1 MALPDHLADLE
12 RKVSARFSEAL
23 AEIRLEMRRAVQ
35 AEAQRASSAM
45 LSELEAITPPRAAT
59 LVAEEDLLDL
69 AREAGAEGRR
79 SLARSLRTT
88 LVEFDA
94 ARTQNAVLQ
103 ALLAG
108 ARQFGDHAALWLMR
122 PQEIVGWAS
131 LGFAGDPI
139 AGRTLAHSASPAL
152 ARLATG
158 RSCVLLGAAEAAPL
172 ADELAIVAPA
182 RALFVPLV
190 LRDRIAAALYLDAAG
205 AGTFEVEVLQVLAL
219 AAAQRLEL
227 QALATRSYT
236 PTLFLEGEA
245 PASERGLELWDP
257 SAPVASGAGSEA
269 VPVAAAA
276 VAVGVGLDEAESEGS
291 ASPEEVADDAP
302 SETSAPA
309 PSSSLSADFEMAA
322 DPFAAAAEE
331 EPATLVEPMPTLTSS
346 FESSFEAEAA
356 EIQPEPP
363 AEEISWQLEESG
375 ESSPA
380 GAASTAAIESTVLA
394 AAAADEPLE
403 MARTPEVFDTPETS
417 WPSATP
423 THEIPL
429 SPPTP
434 DLEAAERFADA
445 AAAAASSAASEWRE
459 VDETT
464 APHSTFSAAATQ
476 RFPAV
481 TNEFP
486 QPDVTPPAPFAAPPA
501 PPEPGLASSAATIA
515 FVPPAAAL
523 AAPLPPLSEEAGLSE
538 DSTVMLQR
546 PAPAPTPPAPAP
558 PASPAPSS
566 GGLHDDEPTVSRPRT
581 TEVAPPADLQGP
593 GWAFS
598 SLRAARS
605 TGDNALHE
613 EARRLARLLVSEI
626 KLYNE
631 DQVEEGRHNRDIYH
645 RLKDDI
651 DRSRQIYEERVHESV
666 RGTTDYF
673 QQELIRSLAGGDPR
687 ALGI

>member
-45 LSELEAITPPRAAT
+45 LAELEAITPPRAAT
-59 LVAEEDLLDL
+59 LVAEKDLLDL
-69 AREAGAEGRR
+69 AREAGAEGQR
-79 SLARSLRTT
+79 SLARALRTT

-108 ARQFGDHAALWLMR
+108 ARQFGDRAALWLMR

-131 LGFAGDPI
+131 VGFAGGFAGDPI

-172 ADELAIVAPA
+172 ADALEIVAPA

-205 AGTFEVEVLQVLAL
+205 AGAFEVEALQVLAL

-276 VAVGVGLDEAESEGS
+276 VAVGVDEAESDES
-291 ASPEEVADDAP
+291 ASPEEIADDAP
-302 SETSAPA
+302 LETAAPT
-309 PSSSLSADFEMAA
+309 PSVSLSEEFEMAA

-346 FESSFEAEAA
+346 IESSFEAEAA
-356 EIQPEPP
+356 AIQPEPP

-375 ESSPA
+375 ESSAA
-380 GAASTAAIESTVLA
+380 GAAPTAAIESAVLA

-403 MARTPEVFDTPETS
+403 MARTPEVFDAPETS

-445 AAAAASSAASEWRE
+445 AATASAAAEWRE

-486 QPDVTPPAPFAAPPA
+486 QPDVTPPAPPR
-501 PPEPGLASSAATIA
+501 
-515 FVPPAAAL
+515 
-523 AAPLPPLSEEAGLSE
+523 AGTREL
-538 DSTVMLQR
+538 R
-546 PAPAPTPPAPAP
+546 R
-558 PASPAPSS
+558 
-566 GGLHDDEPTVSRPRT
+566 DDR
-581 TEVAPPADLQGP
+581 
-593 GWAFS
+593 
-598 SLRAARS
+598 LRAARCGARS
-605 TGDNALHE
+605 APSAPFGGCRAQRGFNRHAAAPGPRADAACGPAPRPARADVRWTSRRRADGFAPAHDGGRTSGRSAGPRLGLLEPARGPEHGRQRA
-613 EARRLARLLVSEI
+613 ARRGTPARPAPGLG
-626 KLYNE
+626 
-631 DQVEEGRHNRDIYH
+631 DQALQRRSGGGRAAQSRHLPPPEGRH
-645 RLKDDI
+645 
-651 DRSRQIYEERVHESV
+651 
-666 RGTTDYF
+666 
-673 QQELIRSLAGGDPR
+673 RSLTPDLRRARARKRPRHDRLLPAGVDPQSRGRRSARPGDLR
-687 ALGI
+687 APCR

>member
-69 AREAGAEGRR
+69 AREAGAEGQR
-79 SLARSLRTT
+79 SLARALRTT

-108 ARQFGDHAALWLMR
+108 ARQFGDRAALWLMR

-131 LGFAGDPI
+131 VGFAGGFAGDPI

-172 ADELAIVAPA
+172 ADALAIVAPA

-205 AGTFEVEVLQVLAL
+205 AGAFEVEALQVLAL

-269 VPVAAAA
+269 VPAAAAA
-276 VAVGVGLDEAESEGS
+276 VAVGVDEAESDES
-291 ASPEEVADDAP
+291 ASPEEIADDAP
-302 SETSAPA
+302 LETAAPT
-309 PSSSLSADFEMAA
+309 PSVSLSEEFEMAA

-346 FESSFEAEAA
+346 IESSFEAEAA
-356 EIQPEPP
+356 AIQPEPP

-375 ESSPA
+375 ESSAA
-380 GAASTAAIESTVLA
+380 GAAPTAAIESAVLA

-403 MARTPEVFDTPETS
+403 MARTPEVFDAPETS

-445 AAAAASSAASEWRE
+445 AATASAAAEWRE

-486 QPDVTPPAPFAAPPA
+486 QPDVTPPAP
-501 PPEPGLASSAATIA
+501 PEPGLASSAATIA

-523 AAPLPPLSEEAGLSE
+523 APPPPPLSEDAGLSE

-546 PAPAPTPPAPAP
+546 PAPAPTPPAAPPPAP
-558 PASPAPSS
+558 PAPTS

>member
-69 AREAGAEGRR
+69 AREAGAEGQR
-79 SLARSLRTT
+79 SLARALRTT

-108 ARQFGDHAALWLMR
+108 ARQFGDRAALWLMR

-131 LGFAGDPI
+131 VGFAGGFAGDPI

-172 ADELAIVAPA
+172 ADALEIVAPA

-205 AGTFEVEVLQVLAL
+205 GGAFEVEALQVLAL

-269 VPVAAAA
+269 VPAAAAA
-276 VAVGVGLDEAESEGS
+276 VAVGVDEAESDES
-291 ASPEEVADDAP
+291 ASPEEIADDAP
-302 SETSAPA
+302 LETAAPT
-309 PSSSLSADFEMAA
+309 PSVSLSEEFEMAA

-346 FESSFEAEAA
+346 IESSFEAEAA
-356 EIQPEPP
+356 AIQPEPP

-375 ESSPA
+375 ESSAA
-380 GAASTAAIESTVLA
+380 GAAPTAAIESAVLA

-403 MARTPEVFDTPETS
+403 MARTPEVFDAPETS

-445 AAAAASSAASEWRE
+445 AATASAAAEWRE

-486 QPDVTPPAPFAAPPA
+486 QPDVTPPAP
-501 PPEPGLASSAATIA
+501 PEPGLASSAATIA

-523 AAPLPPLSEEAGLSE
+523 APPPPPLSEDAGLSE

-546 PAPAPTPPAPAP
+546 PAPAPTPPAAPPPAP
-558 PASPAPSS
+558 PAPTS

>member
-45 LSELEAITPPRAAT
+45 LAELEAITPPRAAT
-59 LVAEEDLLDL
+59 LVAEKDLLDL
-69 AREAGAEGRR
+69 AREAGAEGQR
-79 SLARSLRTT
+79 SLARALRTT

-108 ARQFGDHAALWLMR
+108 ARQFGDRAALWLMR

-131 LGFAGDPI
+131 VGFAGGFAGDPI

-172 ADELAIVAPA
+172 ADALAIVAPA

-205 AGTFEVEVLQVLAL
+205 GGAFEVEALQVLAL

-269 VPVAAAA
+269 VPAAAAA
-276 VAVGVGLDEAESEGS
+276 VAVGVDEAESDES
-291 ASPEEVADDAP
+291 ASPEEIADDAP
-302 SETSAPA
+302 LETAAPT
-309 PSSSLSADFEMAA
+309 PSVSLSEEFEMAA

-346 FESSFEAEAA
+346 IESSFEAEAA
-356 EIQPEPP
+356 AIQPEPP

-375 ESSPA
+375 ESSAA
-380 GAASTAAIESTVLA
+380 GAAPTAAIESAVLA

-403 MARTPEVFDTPETS
+403 MARTPEVFDAPETS

-445 AAAAASSAASEWRE
+445 AATASAAAEWRE

-486 QPDVTPPAPFAAPPA
+486 QPDVTPPAP
-501 PPEPGLASSAATIA
+501 PEPGLASSAATIA

-523 AAPLPPLSEEAGLSE
+523 APPPPPLSEDAGLSE

-546 PAPAPTPPAPAP
+546 PAPAPTPPAAPPPAP
-558 PASPAPSS
+558 PAPTS

>member
-1 MALPDHLADLE
+1 APTPS
-12 RKVSARFSEAL
+12 VS
-23 AEIRLEMRRAVQ
+23 
-35 AEAQRASSAM
+35 
-45 LSELEAITPPRAAT
+45 LSEE
-59 LVAEEDLLDL
+59 
-69 AREAGAEGRR
+69 
-79 SLARSLRTT
+79 
-88 LVEFDA
+88 
-94 ARTQNAVLQ
+94 
-103 ALLAG
+103 
-108 ARQFGDHAALWLMR
+108 
-122 PQEIVGWAS
+122 
-131 LGFAGDPI
+131 
-139 AGRTLAHSASPAL
+139 
-152 ARLATG
+152 
-158 RSCVLLGAAEAAPL
+158 
-172 ADELAIVAPA
+172 
-182 RALFVPLV
+182 
-190 LRDRIAAALYLDAAG
+190 
-205 AGTFEVEVLQVLAL
+205 
-219 AAAQRLEL
+219 
-227 QALATRSYT
+227 
-236 PTLFLEGEA
+236 
-245 PASERGLELWDP
+245 
-257 SAPVASGAGSEA
+257 
-269 VPVAAAA
+269 
-276 VAVGVGLDEAESEGS
+276 
-291 ASPEEVADDAP
+291 
-302 SETSAPA
+302 
-309 PSSSLSADFEMAA
+309 FEMAA

-346 FESSFEAEAA
+346 IESSFEAKAA
-356 EIQPEPP
+356 AIQPEPP

-375 ESSPA
+375 ESSAA
-380 GAASTAAIESTVLA
+380 GAAPTAAIESAVLA

-403 MARTPEVFDTPETS
+403 MARTPEVFDAPETS

-445 AAAAASSAASEWRE
+445 AATASAAAEWRE

-486 QPDVTPPAPFAAPPA
+486 QPDVTPPAP
-501 PPEPGLASSAATIA
+501 PEPGLASSAATIA

-523 AAPLPPLSEEAGLSE
+523 APPPPPLSEDAGLSE

-546 PAPAPTPPAPAP
+546 PAPAPTPPAAPPPAP
-558 PASPAPSS
+558 PAPTS

>member
-69 AREAGAEGRR
+69 AREAGAEGQR
-79 SLARSLRTT
+79 SLARALRTT

-108 ARQFGDHAALWLMR
+108 ARQFGDRAALWLMR

-131 LGFAGDPI
+131 VGFAGGFAGDPI

-172 ADELAIVAPA
+172 ADALAIVAPA

-205 AGTFEVEVLQVLAL
+205 GGAFEVEALQVLAL

-269 VPVAAAA
+269 VPAAAAA
-276 VAVGVGLDEAESEGS
+276 VAVGVDEAESDES
-291 ASPEEVADDAP
+291 ASPEEIADDAP
-302 SETSAPA
+302 LETAAPT
-309 PSSSLSADFEMAA
+309 PSVSLSEEFEMAA
-322 DPFAAAAEE
+322 DPFAAVAEE

-346 FESSFEAEAA
+346 IESSFEAEAA
-356 EIQPEPP
+356 AIQPEPP

-375 ESSPA
+375 ESSAA
-380 GAASTAAIESTVLA
+380 GAAPTAAIESAVLA

-403 MARTPEVFDTPETS
+403 MARTPEVFDAPETS

-445 AAAAASSAASEWRE
+445 AATASAAAEWRE

-486 QPDVTPPAPFAAPPA
+486 QPDVTPPAP
-501 PPEPGLASSAATIA
+501 PEPGLASSAATIA

-523 AAPLPPLSEEAGLSE
+523 APPPPPLSEDAGLSE

-546 PAPAPTPPAPAP
+546 PAPAPTPPAAPPPAP
-558 PASPAPSS
+558 PAPTS

>member
-69 AREAGAEGRR
+69 AREAGAEGQR
-79 SLARSLRTT
+79 SLARALRTT

-108 ARQFGDHAALWLMR
+108 ARQFGDRAALWLMR

-131 LGFAGDPI
+131 VGFAGGFAGDPI

-172 ADELAIVAPA
+172 ADALAIVAPA

-205 AGTFEVEVLQVLAL
+205 GGAFEVEALQVLAL

-269 VPVAAAA
+269 VPAAAAA
-276 VAVGVGLDEAESEGS
+276 VAVGVDEAESDES
-291 ASPEEVADDAP
+291 ASPEEIADDAP
-302 SETSAPA
+302 LETAAPT
-309 PSSSLSADFEMAA
+309 PSVSLSEEFEMAA

-346 FESSFEAEAA
+346 IESSFEAEAA
-356 EIQPEPP
+356 AIQPEPP

-375 ESSPA
+375 ESSAA
-380 GAASTAAIESTVLA
+380 GAAPTAAIESAVLA

-403 MARTPEVFDTPETS
+403 MARTPEVFDAPETS

-445 AAAAASSAASEWRE
+445 AATASAAAEWRE

-486 QPDVTPPAPFAAPPA
+486 QPDVTPPAP
-501 PPEPGLASSAATIA
+501 PEPGLASSAATIA

-523 AAPLPPLSEEAGLSE
+523 APPPPPLSEDAGLSE

-546 PAPAPTPPAPAP
+546 PAPAPTPPAAPPPAP
-558 PASPAPSS
+558 PAPTS